1 MRLAA
6 RRLPPATLWL
16 VLSLLLVVAGLALR
30 PMAESDLFFR
40 IKAGQEILLHHGLPR
55 RNLFSFT
62 YPDYPDLDT
71 SWLFEVGAAALY
83 GRGGFPGV
91 VVAKTLVLLGTFTGA
106 YLLCRRRGAG
116 AVASVLALAAAA
128 FVGRD
133 RFVERPHIFSFAGEV
148 AALAAIDLVVEGG
161 VAAAARVGVAFVL
174 GVIVWANLH
183 AGVFVAPFMIGAA
196 ALGAALDRGGGA
208 RRLALLAAVAALATL
223 ATPVG
228 AGLIHYLR
236 LHLEIPALHPVDEFR
251 APTWISDAPL
261 IIYAVGLVLV
271 AAAAHRSARA
281 PHPVGQPASR
291 RISFRALAPA
301 LPLAALAFH
310 AVRFGADFALVSA
323 PLLAIALS
331 RFGARL
337 VARWPALRAPVP
349 AIAAAALLVGFT
361 VAPRLAAASS
371 IPGGIGLDTR
381 ELPLAA
387 IAFANENDLRDR
399 MYNDFETGS
408 YLLFEPVGGYPRHR
422 VFVDP
427 RLPAYPRQMHR
438 LLGRADVGRAEWSAA
453 MDHYGVETALLA
465 YAGLNRRVS
474 WWDPE
479 RWALVFRAGDARVF
493 VRRLPR
499 FGSLIAAHE
508 IPATFDFSVE
518 EGTTTLPIELRPG
531 ASPVA
536 DCEWSRR
543 VGDLLFELDGTLSSR
558 ARQAYTR
565 ALAAPSGCLA
575 PADEA
580 RICAW
585 LGALDLD
592 AGRAA
597 SALELLV
604 RALARGD
611 RDLTTVTN
619 RAVAL
624 EALGRAAE
632 AADAWAEVATRAG
645 DSALGTRA
653 RERRAHLGG
662 R

>member
-16 VLSLLLVVAGLALR
+16 VLSLLLLVAGLALR

-40 IKAGQEILLHHGLPR
+40 IKAGQEILLHHGLPG

-62 YPDYPDLDT
+62 YPDTPDLDT

-83 GRGGFPGV
+83 GRVGFPGIV
-91 VVAKTLVLLGTFTGA
+91 VGKTLVLLGTFAGA
-106 YLLCRRRGAG
+106 YALCRRRGAG

-128 FVGRD
+128 FVGSD
-133 RFVERPHIFSFAGEV
+133 RFVERPHVFSFAGEV

-161 VAAAARVGVAFVL
+161 IAAAARVGVAFLAAIV
-174 GVIVWANLH
+174 VWANLH
-183 AGVFVAPFMIGAA
+183 AGVFVAPLMVGAA
-196 ALGAALDRGGGA
+196 ALAAALDRGGGA
-208 RRLALLAAVAALATL
+208 RRLALLAAAAALATL

-261 IIYAVGLVLV
+261 IVYAAGLVLLG
-271 AAAAHRSARA
+271 AAANRIGK
-281 PHPVGQPASR
+281 PSR
-291 RISFRALAPA
+291 GISIRALAPV
-301 LPLAALAFH
+301 LPLAALAVH

-323 PLLAIALS
+323 PLLAIALTEL
-331 RFGARL
+331 GARM
-337 VARWPALRAPVP
+337 APRSAALRAPVP
-349 AIAAAALLVGFT
+349 AVATAALLLGFA
-361 VAPRLAAASS
+361 VAPRLAAAPSVR
-371 IPGGIGLDTR
+371 GGIALDTR

-427 RLPAYPRQMHR
+427 RLPAYPPEMHR
-438 LLGRADVGRAEWSAA
+438 LLGRADIGRVEWGAA

-465 YAGLNRRVS
+465 YAGLNRRVA

-499 FGSLIAAHE
+499 FGPLIAAHE

-518 EGTTTLPIELRPG
+518 EGTTTLPIEARPAG
-531 ASPVA
+531 SPVA

-543 VGDLLFELDGTLSSR
+543 VGDLLFELDGALSTR
-558 ARQAYTR
+558 ARQAYSR
-565 ALAAPSGCLA
+565 ALAAPPGCLA

-585 LGALDLD
+585 LGALDLE
-592 AGRAA
+592 AGRAG
-597 SALELLV
+597 SALELLA

-619 RAVAL
+619 RAMAL
-624 EALGRAAE
+624 EALGRAGE
-632 AADAWAEVATRAG
+632 AADAWAEVAARAG
-645 DSALGTRA
+645 DSALGSRA
-653 RERRAHLGG
+653 RERRAHLN

>member
-16 VLSLLLVVAGLALR
+16 VLSLMLLVAGLALR

-40 IKAGQEILLHHGLPR
+40 IKAGQEILLHHGLPG

-62 YPDYPDLDT
+62 TPDYPDLDT

-83 GRGGFPGV
+83 GRAGFPGIV
-91 VVAKTLVLLGTFTGA
+91 VGKTLVLLGTFVGA
-106 YLLCRRRGAG
+106 YALCRRRGAS

-128 FVGRD
+128 FVGSD
-133 RFVERPHIFSFAGEV
+133 RFVERPHVFSFAGEV

-161 VAAAARVGVAFVL
+161 IAAAARVGVAFLAAIV
-174 GVIVWANLH
+174 VWANLH
-183 AGVFVAPFMIGAA
+183 AGVFVAPLMVGAA

-208 RRLALLAAVAALATL
+208 RRLALLAAAAALATL

-228 AGLIHYLR
+228 AGLTHYLR

-261 IIYAVGLVLV
+261 IVYAAGLVLL
-271 AAAAHRSARA
+271 AAAAHRQAL
-281 PHPVGQPASR
+281 G
-291 RISFRALAPA
+291 RISIRALAPV
-301 LPLAALAFH
+301 LPLAALAVH

-323 PLLAIALS
+323 PLLAIAITDL
-331 RFGARL
+331 GARMA
-337 VARWPALRAPVP
+337 ARSAALRAPVP
-349 AIAAAALLVGFT
+349 AVATAALLVGFT
-361 VAPRLAAASS
+361 VAPRLAAAPS
-371 IPGGIGLDTR
+371 IRGGIALDTR

-427 RLPAYPRQMHR
+427 RLPAYPPEMHR
-438 LLGRADVGRAEWSAA
+438 LLGRADVGRVEWGAA

-465 YAGLNRRVS
+465 YAGVNRRVA

-499 FGSLIAAHE
+499 FGPLIAARE

-518 EGTTTLPIELRPG
+518 EGTTTLPIEARP
-531 ASPVA
+531 AESPVA

-543 VGDLLFELDGTLSSR
+543 VGDLLFELDGALSMR
-558 ARQAYTR
+558 ARQAYSR
-565 ALAAPSGCLA
+565 ALAAPPGCLA

-585 LGALDLD
+585 LGALDLE
-592 AGRAA
+592 AGRAG
-597 SALELLV
+597 SALELLA

-624 EALGRAAE
+624 EALGRAGE
-632 AADAWAEVATRAG
+632 AADAWAEVAARAG
-645 DSALGTRA
+645 DSALGARA
-653 RERRAHLGG
+653 RERRAHLN

>member
-16 VLSLLLVVAGLALR
+16 VLSLLLLVAGLALR

-83 GRGGFPGV
+83 GRAGFPGMM
-91 VVAKTLVLLGTFTGA
+91 VAKTLVLLGTFAGA

-183 AGVFVAPFMIGAA
+183 AGVFVAPLMVGAA
-196 ALGAALDRGGGA
+196 AAGAALDRGGGA
-208 RRLALLAAVAALATL
+208 RRLALLAAAAALATL

-228 AGLIHYLR
+228 AGLYHYLR

-261 IIYAVGLVLV
+261 IVYAAGLVLV
-271 AAAAHRSARA
+271 AAVAHRQAA
-281 PHPVGQPASR
+281 AAN
-291 RISFRALAPA
+291 RIGKSSSGISIRALAPA
-301 LPLAALAFH
+301 LPLAALAVH

-323 PLLAIALS
+323 PLLAVAITDL
-331 RFGARL
+331 GARMA
-337 VARWPALRAPVP
+337 ARSAALRAPVP
-349 AIAAAALLVGFT
+349 AVATAALLVGFT
-361 VAPRLAAASS
+361 VAPRLAAAPS
-371 IPGGIGLDTR
+371 IRGGIALDTR

-399 MYNDFETGS
+399 MYNDFEVGS
-408 YLLFEPVGGYPRHR
+408 YLLFEPVGGYPRHQ

-427 RLPAYPRQMHR
+427 RLPAYPPELHR
-438 LLGRADVGRAEWSAA
+438 LLGRGDLSRDEWQTA
-453 MDHYGVETALLA
+453 MDRYGVDSALLT
-465 YAGLNRRVS
+465 YAGVNRRIA
-474 WWDPE
+474 WWGPA
-479 RWALVFRAGDARVF
+479 RWALVFSGGDARIF

-499 FGSLIAAHE
+499 FGALI
-508 IPATFDFSVE
+508 
-518 EGTTTLPIELRPG
+518 
-531 ASPVA
+531 
-536 DCEWSRR
+536 
-543 VGDLLFELDGTLSSR
+543 
-558 ARQAYTR
+558 
-565 ALAAPSGCLA
+565 
-575 PADEA
+575 
-580 RICAW
+580 
-585 LGALDLD
+585 
-592 AGRAA
+592 
-597 SALELLV
+597 
-604 RALARGD
+604 
-611 RDLTTVTN
+611 
-619 RAVAL
+619 
-624 EALGRAAE
+624 
-632 AADAWAEVATRAG
+632 
-645 DSALGTRA
+645 
-653 RERRAHLGG
+653 
-662 R
+662 